1 VDRQAMF
8 IAFGR
13 RHEEDCLAD
22 EAKAISAAAERQRQ
36 FKLEAERL
44 AAEQAR
50 EQRLIE
56 EACRI
61 LDKAASRPYRFSG
74 GTLTV
79 DLSSL
84 NEVERSTV
92 IDA

>member
-1 VDRQAMF
+1 
-8 IAFGR
+8 
-13 RHEEDCLAD
+13 
-22 EAKAISAAAERQRQ
+22 
-36 FKLEAERL
+36 
-44 AAEQAR
+44 
-50 EQRLIE
+50 
-56 EACRI
+56 CRI

-92 IDA
+92 IDAGIFSDEIMQALQERAARDKAADDLKTTQALALSLQQAQAAAKAQAMA